1 MLATIREKYYVD
13 NVAQWAEKLEKLGT
27 EKVIS
32 NLRLNENEFD
42 IDVRIIGHNATL
54 GNQEKSFPKHLTEVG
69 ILVIVT
75 AVAQKVATEI
85 ASILN
90 PYLLHLPLQENT
102 ELPTFS
108 FPFSPASIDKG
119 ALYEFALNHI
129 EILKNPLQGFDFL
142 VNEVNYA

>member
-1 MLATIREKYYVD
+1 M
-13 NVAQWAEKLEKLGT
+13 
-27 EKVIS
+27 
-32 NLRLNENEFD
+32 
-42 IDVRIIGHNATL
+42 
-54 GNQEKSFPKHLTEVG
+54 
-69 ILVIVT
+69 IVT
-75 AVAQKVATEI
+75 AVAQKIATEI

-129 EILKNPLQGFDFL
+129 EILKDPLQGFDFL